1 MPVSHPSDR
10 LKSEIAA
17 EIATRGPIPF
27 ARFMELCLYH
37 PPLGYYT
44 RGMGGGGGRDYVTS
58 SGMRRAVGALLA
70 RQVEEMWRRGGRPDI
85 FQFVEFGPGE
95 GRFAADFMREATR
108 SPAFAAA
115 LRYVLVEASP
125 ALQER
130 QRARL
135 KGRTSIPVSWAD
147 EAGLDAR
154 AQFTGCL
161 FANEVLDA
169 FPVHRVV
176 GTPEGPREI
185 HVAMQDGE
193 FLETRLPL
201 SGPAIERFLAESAVA
216 LESGQ
221 EADINLAAPCWIAWT
236 VGLLQ
241 RGHVVV
247 VDYGYEAEDLY
258 VPERRRGTLLAYHLH
273 RTHED
278 FLDRPGEQDLTA
290 HLDFTA
296 LRRGAPGASVSPP
309 RRASSSPS
317 GRWTSCRI
325 RRWPRAWRYA
335 RGSIRWRRSATG
347 RRSKSLSFPAG
358 WATGSEFW
366 FSAWGTFPGISRVCP
381 GPGRAGRRRRR
392 RRRCRRRMAPRPKN
406 GRIERERGPPRPGQA
421 PRRPQD
427 GAGPRAACR
436 HRVARDDRG
445 PEGGGGQSLAHGE
458 PDDTGLPAENAD

>member
-37 PPLGYYT
+37 PTLGYYT
-44 RGMGGGGGRDYVTS
+44 RGIGGGGGRDYVTS
-58 SGMRRAVGALLA
+58 SGIHRAFGALLA

-130 QRARL
+130 QRSRL

-185 HVAMQDGE
+185 HVAVRDGE
-193 FLETRLPL
+193 FLETPLPL
-201 SGPAIERFLAESAVA
+201 SGPALERFLAESAIA
-216 LESGQ
+216 LEPGQ

-278 FLDRPGEQDLTA
+278 FLERPGEQDLTA

-296 LRRGAPGASVSPP
+296 LRRAAESRGARCLGLTTQARFLLALGALDFLPDPSVADGEGAREGIDPVEAIRDREALKELVLPGRMGERFRVLVLGVGDVPRDLAGLSRPWARGEETAATAPLSPP
-309 RRASSSPS
+309 RRSP
-317 GRWTSCRI
+317 
-325 RRWPRAWRYA
+325 A
-335 RGSIRWRRSATG
+335 
-347 RRSKSLSFPAG
+347 
-358 WATGSEFW
+358 E
-366 FSAWGTFPGISRVCP
+366 
-381 GPGRAGRRRRR
+381 
-392 RRRCRRRMAPRPKN
+392 
-406 GRIERERGPPRPGQA
+406 ERE
-421 PRRPQD
+421 
-427 GAGPRAACR
+427 
-436 HRVARDDRG
+436 
-445 PEGGGGQSLAHGE
+445 
-458 PDDTGLPAENAD
+458 N